1 MGLSEGSPVFLALHG
16 FLWDEPLTDGI
27 AMYLINVK
35 K

>member
-1 MGLSEGSPVFLALHG
+1 LALHG